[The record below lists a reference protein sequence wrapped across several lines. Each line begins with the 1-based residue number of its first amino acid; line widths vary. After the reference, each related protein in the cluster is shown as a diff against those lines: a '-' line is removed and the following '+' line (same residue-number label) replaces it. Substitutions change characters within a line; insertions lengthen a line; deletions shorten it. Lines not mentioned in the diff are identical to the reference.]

1 MVRSMRR
8 RKGGEGRTRGI
19 GGVVMS
25 DVRERSYLRITT
37 TSARKRLTPV
47 VSGHPSPRTNL
58 QRKSAIESAPVVQLR
73 YLKGHAGFEVPTTP
87 AIGLDTSLAFIC
99 QIPANITFISLSRSQ
114 YRPRCINYFHAARPF
129 AVSATASRGRFE
141 SRPGR

>member
-47 VSGHPSPRTNL
+47 VSGHPRRANL
-58 QRKSAIESAPVVQLR
+58 QQESVIESAPVVQLR
-73 YLKGHAGFEVPTTP
+73 YLKGNYTHLL
-87 AIGLDTSLAFIC
+87 AI
-99 QIPANITFISLSRSQ
+99 
-114 YRPRCINYFHAARPF
+114 
-129 AVSATASRGRFE
+129 V
-141 SRPGR
+141 